1 MGELGF
7 DSLDA
12 VEVVM
17 ALEEV
22 CDICSSTLYNY
33 LYMQEFSIVIP
44 NVEAD
49 GIHQLVRVYFIL
61 STSFG
66 IFGDSFFSH

>member
-1 MGELGF
+1 MGELGL

-22 CDICSSTLYNY
+22 CDICSSMLYNY
-33 LYMQEFSIVIP
+33 IYMQEFSIVIP
-44 NVEAD
+44 NVEAN
-49 GIHQLVRVYFIL
+49 GIQSVGQGVFY
-61 STSFG
+61 SFH
-66 IFGDSFFSH
+66 ITWNIR